1 MMEELRK
8 QKYSYEQGVW
18 NPNTVFL
25 GGLGNEPELDEN
37 VDPLAQMRKGLE
49 KSRPKSKRVQLFKG
63 TEKDESD
70 EELVVLIFSFY
81 VYLYL
86 ICLKLNY

>member
-37 VDPLAQMRKGLE
+37 QDPLAKMRKDLE
-49 KSRPKSKRVQLFKG
+49 KSRPKSKRVQLFKSA
-63 TEKDESD
+63 EKDESD
-70 EELVVLIFSFY
+70 EEY
-81 VYLYL
+81 VAF
-86 ICLKLNY
+86 

>member
-1 MMEELRK
+1 MLEDLRK

-25 GGLGNEPELDEN
+25 GGLGNDPVLDVEI
-37 VDPLAQMRKGLE
+37 DPLAKMRKGLE

-63 TEKDESD
+63 SEKNESD
-70 EELVVLIFSFY
+70 EEY
-81 VYLYL
+81 VFRDFKQK
-86 ICLKLNY
+86 IT